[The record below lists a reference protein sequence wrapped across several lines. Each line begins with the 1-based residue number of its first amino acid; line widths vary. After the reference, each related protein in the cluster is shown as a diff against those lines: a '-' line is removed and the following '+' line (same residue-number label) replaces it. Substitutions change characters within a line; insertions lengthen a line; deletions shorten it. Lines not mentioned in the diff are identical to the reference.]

1 MKPTDRSF
9 LAEDDEETEED
20 REDFL
25 GWMTVGMVYWRDIM
39 AGILEVV
46 FFRIDRGEVAVVT
59 VVAKVR

>member
-9 LAEDDEETEED
+9 FAEYEEDIEED

-25 GWMTVGMVYWRDIM
+25 GWMTVGVVYWRDIM

-46 FFRIDRGEVAVVT
+46 FLRIDRGEVAVVA